1 MDFNLW
7 KEALQFNEP
16 VASDSPATHCHSVED
31 ILTREPCYYC
41 IVDASWKSP
50 HERAGIGWSLYSR
63 QGTLISYY
71 PWNLCNRSNKL
82 IARS

>member
-1 MDFNLW
+1 M
-7 KEALQFNEP
+7 QFNEP

-63 QGTLISYY
+63 QGTLI
-71 PWNLCNRSNKL
+71 KL
-82 IARS
+82 LSMESLQSLQQTHRLKLRKWQPC